1 VAQIGSV
8 IGRNF
13 SYALIRDVAR
23 VEDAPLQTALE
34 RLAVADLLLVQ
45 GVPPES
51 NHRFKHALIQDAAY
65 ENLLKSLVRSCIAAS
80 RRRCLTNS
88 PPLRPNRNCWHTTS
102 PRPA

>member
-8 IGRNF
+8 IGRDF

-51 NHRFKHALIQDAAY
+51 NHRFKHALIQDAA
-65 ENLLKSLVRSCIAAS
+65 
-80 RRRCLTNS
+80 
-88 PPLRPNRNCWHTTS
+88 
-102 PRPA
+102 